1 MDGDAENVCF
11 FLSNAIPNKKPYFRL
26 MQSRH
31 FKRQYRKIMFT
42 VVGMSVG
49 RSCKVGWL
57 FLRGRTLILYLAKI
71 SKLIEAKIHRWEGKR
86 QQCALDGGLFCHT
99 EHNRDLFFTTLTSF
113 ASCWHSCFRKALS
126 WETDSAWR
134 PDIVQ
139 DIPSTSACYSA
150 LTQP

>member
-1 MDGDAENVCF
+1 
-11 FLSNAIPNKKPYFRL
+11 
-26 MQSRH
+26 MQSDILRISTGKLQSQLWACLWEDPTRLAGLH
-31 FKRQYRKIMFT
+31 
-42 VVGMSVG
+42 
-49 RSCKVGWL
+49 
-57 FLRGRTLILYLAKI
+57 LRGRTLILYLAKI
-71 SKLIEAKIHRWEGKR
+71 TKLIEAKIHRWEGKR
-86 QQCALDGGLFCHT
+86 QQSALEGGLFCHT
-99 EHNRDLFFTTLTSF
+99 GHNRDLFFTTLTSF